1 MNSKEKDNAN
11 KKINDNNNNE
21 LGSTSNSMSDDLS
34 IKEIKDRIKV
44 LNNEIEMLRK
54 EQQDLMKLS
63 SFQKSNFGGK

>member
-63 SFQKSNFGGK
+63 SFQKSNFRGK